1 MNRFL
6 LRFFTALII
15 SGLATATATAQA
27 TENDVVTYHNDIY
40 RSGVYAAETILRPSN
55 LNVKRF
61 GKLFTRRV
69 VGQIWGQPLYVEG
82 VPIDGTPR
90 NVVYVAT
97 SENWVYAFDADDA
110 TQAET
115 TPPLKVVHLGDP
127 ASVNPGVFGTIKP
140 SNGISSTPVID
151 LGSPRNPAQG
161 VLYVVA
167 KLNQD
172 QKFHIV
178 ALDLGSLT
186 PKRNVPVEATAPG
199 QGSKGNSTIS
209 FDSSDHL
216 NRPALLISNSHLI
229 VAFGS
234 GPNND
239 ADGPSY
245 HGWAL
250 SYSLPDLVQT
260 GAFVTT
266 PTTDTGMGGIWQSGN
281 GPAADDQG
289 NIYFMTGNGRFQSTN
304 GLRPDLANSFV
315 KLAVKASSLDLVDW
329 YAPPSRDVL
338 DACDLDLG
346 ASGPAVIADAGKVVG
361 AGKSGILYVLD
372 KNKMGG
378 TDKLLPAPGSW
389 RGTPDCTSGQCFR
402 IVENR
407 NMQMN
412 TKQACDMSHYP
423 YPGSNFG
430 KNSNWNDVLNSYP
443 HVHGSPVLWKLGN
456 TNYNLYIWP
465 EEDYLKLYH
474 FDGHTFSTNPTG
486 SSGPLAAAMMSMPGG
501 VLSLSWDGA
510 NTGSGIIWVSR
521 PNPENPRIIGGPSI
535 DVFSG
540 HNQQHFA
547 YRTVDGAIRDNF
559 YCPECSGAQWRFQQ
573 INCNKNS
580 NCVDKSSTA
589 LSKGPVATGG
599 PFISTY
605 SEHNQQHFTYLDA
618 EGGIQDVFYCPD
630 CSGEK
635 WVVQQINQSG
645 LTDAPAALAGPFV
658 NVFSG
663 HDQQHFVYRAAGGTI
678 WDVFYCPGC
687 SGKKWSKQQINC
699 NSQSNCP
706 RTSQS
711 ADAVSKGP
719 EASSDPFVST
729 YSEHNQQHFAY
740 LDTKGGIQDVFYCPD
755 CGGEKWVVQQ
765 INQSGLTDAPEA
777 VAAPFVNVFSGH
789 DQQHFVYRA
798 AGGTI
803 WDVFYCP
810 GCSGKKWNKQQINCN
825 RQSNCPRTSKSAD
838 AVSKGPEASGGPFV
852 STYSEH
858 NQQHFAYLD
867 TKGGIQDV
875 FYCPD
880 CSGEKWVVQQINQ
893 PGLTD
898 APAAVAAPFVS
909 VFSGHDQQHFA
920 FRTLDGGI
928 WDSFYCPGCSGAKW
942 RLQEIST
949 SCIYAPS
956 DQNDLTPNDAPC
968 NAINK
973 IVHGYLQAFNALP
986 DQHGVLSELWNSE
999 ENPNDRV
1006 EWFAKE
1012 SPPTIAG
1019 GKVFVAEFPA
1029 KPANS
1034 HWNTNNS
1041 SGRLIVYGQVN
1052 RN

>member
-1 MNRFL
+1 
-6 LRFFTALII
+6 
-15 SGLATATATAQA
+15 
-27 TENDVVTYHNDIY
+27 
-40 RSGVYAAETILRPSN
+40 
-55 LNVKRF
+55 
-61 GKLFTRRV
+61 
-69 VGQIWGQPLYVEG
+69 
-82 VPIDGTPR
+82 
-90 NVVYVAT
+90 
-97 SENWVYAFDADDA
+97 
-110 TQAET
+110 
-115 TPPLKVVHLGDP
+115 
-127 ASVNPGVFGTIKP
+127 
-140 SNGISSTPVID
+140 
-151 LGSPRNPAQG
+151 
-161 VLYVVA
+161 
-167 KLNQD
+167 
-172 QKFHIV
+172 
-178 ALDLGSLT
+178 
-186 PKRNVPVEATAPG
+186 
-199 QGSKGNSTIS
+199 
-209 FDSSDHL
+209 
-216 NRPALLISNSHLI
+216 
-229 VAFGS
+229 
-234 GPNND
+234 
-239 ADGPSY
+239 
-245 HGWAL
+245 
-250 SYSLPDLVQT
+250 
-260 GAFVTT
+260 
-266 PTTDTGMGGIWQSGN
+266 
-281 GPAADDQG
+281 
-289 NIYFMTGNGRFQSTN
+289 
-304 GLRPDLANSFV
+304 
-315 KLAVKASSLDLVDW
+315 
-329 YAPPSRDVL
+329 
-338 DACDLDLG
+338 
-346 ASGPAVIADAGKVVG
+346 
-361 AGKSGILYVLD
+361 
-372 KNKMGG
+372 
-378 TDKLLPAPGSW
+378 
-389 RGTPDCTSGQCFR
+389 
-402 IVENR
+402 
-407 NMQMN
+407 MQMN

-510 NTGSGIIWVSR
+510 NTGSGVIWVSR

-618 EGGIQDVFYCPD
+618 E
-630 CSGEK
+630 
-635 WVVQQINQSG
+635 
-645 LTDAPAALAGPFV
+645 
-658 NVFSG
+658 
-663 HDQQHFVYRAAGGTI
+663 
-678 WDVFYCPGC
+678 
-687 SGKKWSKQQINC
+687 
-699 NSQSNCP
+699 
-706 RTSQS
+706 
-711 ADAVSKGP
+711 
-719 EASSDPFVST
+719 
-729 YSEHNQQHFAY
+729 
-740 LDTKGGIQDVFYCPD
+740 
-755 CGGEKWVVQQ
+755 
-765 INQSGLTDAPEA
+765 
-777 VAAPFVNVFSGH
+777 
-789 DQQHFVYRA
+789 
-798 AGGTI
+798 
-803 WDVFYCP
+803 
-810 GCSGKKWNKQQINCN
+810 
-825 RQSNCPRTSKSAD
+825 
-838 AVSKGPEASGGPFV
+838 
-852 STYSEH
+852 
-858 NQQHFAYLD
+858 
-867 TKGGIQDV
+867 GGIQDV